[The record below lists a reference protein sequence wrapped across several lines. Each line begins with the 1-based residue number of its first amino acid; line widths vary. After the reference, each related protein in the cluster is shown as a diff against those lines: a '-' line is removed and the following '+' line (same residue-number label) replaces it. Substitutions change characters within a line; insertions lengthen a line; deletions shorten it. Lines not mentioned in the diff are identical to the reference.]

1 VDPNEHANLVF
12 AAQLAR
18 RRRQGPE
25 GGQAAA
31 ALLANRGGP
40 GAEDPLM
47 ARVMNMIAQRRQ
59 GRATEQSR
67 ADIQRADY
75 DRAMALQGSQQR
87 FAREAAEREQQ
98 SRADIQRADYDRA
111 MALQGSQQRFAREAA
126 EREHER
132 AGPTRE
138 AELERQA
145 AQAEAARIQ
154 QELARRQME
163 NIRTPEQEADAK
175 RREAAESVL
184 LSQDPFRAEQI
195 LGVEPPE
202 VSRQTREDLIDRMFA
217 DGLASPE
224 DAELVRSA
232 RTQADLEKIPGYLAW
247 RDRQRQPLLEEAA
260 RMLDESRPGYVSQ
273 ALGGNEEPWQEP
285 SGVFQLG
292 TYSKQADEALQR
304 AKALMEAHPRFR
316 QHRLTPED
324 VVKAYRKSD

>member
-87 FAREAAEREQQ
+87 FAREAAEREH
-98 SRADIQRADYDRA
+98 DRA
-111 MALQGSQQRFAREAA
+111 MALRGSQQRFAREAA

-184 LSQDPFRAEQI
+184 LSQDPFWAEQI

>member
-59 GRATEQSR
+59 GRATE
-67 ADIQRADY
+67 
-75 DRAMALQGSQQR
+75 
-87 FAREAAEREQQ
+87 Q

>member
-1 VDPNEHANLVF
+1 
-12 AAQLAR
+12 
-18 RRRQGPE
+18 
-25 GGQAAA
+25 
-31 ALLANRGGP
+31 
-40 GAEDPLM
+40 
-47 ARVMNMIAQRRQ
+47 
-59 GRATEQSR
+59 
-67 ADIQRADY
+67 
-75 DRAMALQGSQQR
+75 
-87 FAREAAEREQQ
+87 
-98 SRADIQRADYDRA
+98 

-184 LSQDPFRAEQI
+184 LSQDPFWAEQI